1 MGLRL
6 VIAFIVF
13 IQNHSTLSGKSFGL
27 LKCFAFI
34 NEIRHSNAF
43 FFVVFQNNELRL
55 C

>member
-13 IQNHSTLSGKSFGL
+13 IQNHSTLSGKSLGL
-27 LKCFAFI
+27 PKCFATFLMKKA
-34 NEIRHSNAF
+34 SNAF
-43 FFVVFQNNELRL
+43 FFVLFQNNELRL